1 MDFTESEQTNGAMNR
16 TNILPYDG
24 LAYLVDD
31 TGGKFEW
38 PEITSN
44 LAKTIPWRIET
55 ACDNEAGLGDC
66 IASLS
71 LGATRRFQF
80 RH

>member
-1 MDFTESEQTNGAMNR
+1 LPRVQVFALTRMDFTKSEHTNGAMNR

-31 TGGKFEW
+31 RGGKFEW
-38 PEITSN
+38 SEITSN

-55 ACDNEAGLGDC
+55 ACMFGLTC
-66 IASLS
+66 
-71 LGATRRFQF
+71 RF
-80 RH
+80 RG